1 MAGGG
6 IVAFLTPE
14 GAQGNTDLNGDGDAT
29 DRVLQVYD
37 ADAKRLLMSSGAPVP
52 AQAADDFVLGPQGL
66 VAFRAREV
74 ASGHDVLE
82 VFDPASGMLCN
93 SHQAVTPCFL
103 EACDPRVPYRVLNN
117 TVTFLTFEDDQGED
131 LNGDGDTDDLVLQ
144 TFNVAMAEA
153 AGMCASG
160 GASNLVATARTR
172 TAAASAG
179 VHAGLVTTLAGV
191 VAGVCTTTGRACA
204 SSANC
209 GGGTCFVPPGGCI
222 LDLGTTCDPTT
233 PASCP
238 TGEFCQPIL
247 GQPGQGSCHQK
258 LAPPCARDAD
268 CHDPTTGGDPS
279 ATCNA
284 GDQNF
289 NRVAGPLV
297 KRNGGATVFT
307 GAGHCVEVGAACT
320 TTADCAPGEF
330 CNGGTCE
337 REHGVCRP
345 RADCPAG
352 SLCPNADCPAGS
364 LCQPDLLIHALEDQ
378 DGDEIPDIFDNCPTV
393 PNPDQ
398 ADADDDGVGDACD
411 LKALATSTTTSTTTT
426 TTVIGGNRAPD
437 CSRAAADPATL
448 WPPDHRLVPIAIGG
462 VVDPDGDAVSLRI
475 TGISQDE
482 PVVGAPGHGDDA
494 STCPDGVGVGTPTAA
509 VRAER
514 SDAGDG
520 RVYQVRFEADD
531 GRGGQCRGAV
541 RVCVPHDQDH
551 GRTCVDEGPLADST
565 GPCSANSR

>member
-1 MAGGG
+1 
-6 IVAFLTPE
+6 
-14 GAQGNTDLNGDGDAT
+14 
-29 DRVLQVYD
+29 
-37 ADAKRLLMSSGAPVP
+37 
-52 AQAADDFVLGPQGL
+52 
-66 VAFRAREV
+66 
-74 ASGHDVLE
+74 
-82 VFDPASGMLCN
+82 MLCN

-482 PVVGAPGHGDDA
+482 PVVGAPDTATMPALARTALGSARRLRPCAPNAAMRVMAACTRYGLRP
-494 STCPDGVGVGTPTAA
+494 TTAA
-509 VRAER
+509 AGSVAGPCGCASRTTRTTGARVWTRDRSQTPPDRAR
-514 SDAGDG
+514 PTRARLRYGRRNRGD
-520 RVYQVRFEADD
+520 RPQTMTVAE
-531 GRGGQCRGAV
+531 GAV
-541 RVCVPHDQDH
+541 
-551 GRTCVDEGPLADST
+551 GGPLAYT
-565 GPCSANSR
+565 GTPVARARGAREARRAIS